1 MKKNPYIHDPK
12 TPTNFYKPRVIPEH
26 VMNKHKHVHAD
37 LMAAYAA
44 DAQTTATPWE
54 LWEAC
59 DTKSHYPDNG
69 RWYTLKSDPSW
80 NPSFAYRR
88 KPKTNSQV
96 ACELLDKAYDALEGH
111 SVIVCE
117 PNVDHIQRLVLDAK
131 LLLQMPEDKPALKQ
145 HTIVLTTEQL
155 KEVILACEFPSWE
168 NEDFLS
174 AEQILLNALNGEV
187 K

>member
-1 MKKNPYIHDPK
+1 
-12 TPTNFYKPRVIPEH
+12 
-26 VMNKHKHVHAD
+26 
-37 LMAAYAA
+37 MAAYAA
-44 DAQTTATPWE
+44 DAMTTDKPWE
-54 LWEAC
+54 LWEIN
-59 DTKSHYPDNG
+59 TTPYS
-69 RWYTLKSDPSW
+69 SW
-80 NPSFAYRR
+80 AKLATSPTWSEYNEYRR
-88 KPKTNSQV
+88 KPKTNAQI
-96 ACELLDKAYDALEGH
+96 ACELLDKAYDALEEH
-111 SVIVCE
+111 SAEICE
-117 PNVDHIQRLVLDAK
+117 PNVDHIQRLVLNAK

>member
-1 MKKNPYIHDPK
+1 
-12 TPTNFYKPRVIPEH
+12 
-26 VMNKHKHVHAD
+26 MNRHKHAGH
-37 LMAAYAA
+37 MAAYAA
-44 DAQTTATPWE
+44 DAMTTDKPWE
-54 LWEAC
+54 LWEIN
-59 DTKSHYPDNG
+59 TTPYS
-69 RWYTLKSDPSW
+69 SW
-80 NPSFAYRR
+80 AKLATSPTWSEYNEYRR
-88 KPKTNSQV
+88 KPKTNAQI
-96 ACELLDKAYDALEGH
+96 ACELLDKAYDALEEH
-111 SVIVCE
+111 SAEICE
-117 PNVDHIQRLVLDAK
+117 PNVDHIQRLVLNAK